1 MLATINTETMK
12 LLPLALA
19 FLNQIDK
26 GGKFELPE
34 SLEVLFKETFLKGG
48 LDSVDDLIDSLN
60 ESLDA
65 LSSPYKFREGCAL
78 QEIASTKSSFLHLFA
93 ESCETTGIVAKFEIE
108 L

>member
-19 FLNQIDK
+19 FLNQTDN

-34 SLEVLFKETFLKGG
+34 SLEVLFRNTYLDGG
-48 LDSVDDLIDSLN
+48 LDAVDELVDSLN
-60 ESLDA
+60 ESFNA
-65 LSSPYKFREGCAL
+65 ISSPYKFREGCAL